1 MFYLQV
7 KCYQELLGVEL
18 GKTAEVVRKC
28 YQKEESVMMLFRKN
42 YSSEEGLEVERKAEI
57 YWQLR
62 KSKNADE
69 HNGELIFCRKMLTDL
84 ASVVL

>member
-1 MFYLQV
+1 M
-7 KCYQELLGVEL
+7 
-18 GKTAEVVRKC
+18 
-28 YQKEESVMMLFRKN
+28 
-42 YSSEEGLEVERKAEI
+42 ERKAEI

-69 HNGELIFCRKMLTDL
+69 YNSELIFSRRMLTDL